1 VRSKTGSGCDVSRHN
16 KKRVIIPSRNMHAR
30 EKSSLS
36 PNSTKKW
43 IKKHPVI
50 INAALLEH
58 QQALLDLSCSQL
70 REQWLNQ
77 ELSELDRKQPVLSD
91 YLKDFI
97 KELLA
102 ICLEDLK
109 LMNVPL
115 LAGQY
120 LIKYSVW
127 AGNSFLIEGFIEK
140 LLILRI
146 CDPLCPNS
154 LRESAVTVLTVL
166 HSLDILKTPDSY
178 YPELEIVPN
187 NRFVSTN
194 KYLESFFKILNELI
208 KSASLNIQPDIQIED
223 SNSDDMDENISHSDS
238 DESSEEVSFSEEL
251 DPKDSLL
258 ECIIHSW
265 CSLISLVS
273 EDTFDNEFP
282 GAYDIFNRLVRY
294 HKNVTIKIVAC
305 EAIITLSDLNE
316 RLPLEKKYDIEIQPL
331 VDLLHKYSNKTAN
344 TGNHKCRLIWL
355 NLAKALEAEKCV
367 VQLPFISIDQIQN
380 KVSSPK
386 NNKLDSRKQNQN
398 KNVRETLWT
407 NWTEAITV
415 KFIKNSLGHL
425 FNQLMSHNPEFG
437 KRVLSLLENRDSWH
451 LSYQNVP
458 LSMVY
463 IQITNTNAKLSS
475 PSPSPKRSKNT
486 DKLSTDWSKF
496 NHITERH

>member
-1 VRSKTGSGCDVSRHN
+1 
-16 KKRVIIPSRNMHAR
+16 MHGR
-30 EKSSLS
+30 EKSVS
-36 PNSTKKW
+36 PNTKKW
-43 IKKHPVI
+43 IKKHPDY
-50 INAALLEH
+50 INASLLEH
-58 QQALLDLSCSQL
+58 QQALLDPSCYQL

-91 YLKDFI
+91 YIKDFI

-127 AGNSFLIEGFIEK
+127 TGNSFFIEGFIEK
-140 LLILRI
+140 LLLLRI

-154 LRESAVTVLTVL
+154 LRENALTVLTVL
-166 HSLDILKTPDSY
+166 HCLDIIKTPDSY
-178 YPELEIVPN
+178 YPELEIAPN

-208 KSASLNIQPDIQIED
+208 KSASLNLQPDIQVED
-223 SNSDDMDENISHSDS
+223 SNSDMDENISHSES
-238 DESSEEVSFSEEL
+238 EESSEEVSFSEEL
-251 DPKDSLL
+251 DSKDSFLD
-258 ECIIHSW
+258 CIIHSW
-265 CSLISLVS
+265 CSLVSLVS
-273 EDTFDNEFP
+273 EDTFDNELP
-282 GAYDIFNRLVRY
+282 GAYEIFNGFVRY

-331 VDLLHKYSNKTAN
+331 VDLLHKYSNKITNTAN
-344 TGNHKCRLIWL
+344 HKSRLIWL

-367 VQLPFISIDQIQN
+367 VQLPFIYMDRIQN
-380 KVSSPK
+380 KVSSPLSK
-386 NNKLDSRKQNQN
+386 NKMDTRKQNQN
-398 KNVRETLWT
+398 KNKRETLWT

-437 KRVLSLLENRDSWH
+437 NRVLSLLENRDSWH

-463 IQITNTNAKLSS
+463 IQMTVNNSS
-475 PSPSPKRSKNT
+475 KISTPKRSKNT
-486 DKLSTDWSKF
+486 DKLSNDWSKF
-496 NHITERH
+496 NQ